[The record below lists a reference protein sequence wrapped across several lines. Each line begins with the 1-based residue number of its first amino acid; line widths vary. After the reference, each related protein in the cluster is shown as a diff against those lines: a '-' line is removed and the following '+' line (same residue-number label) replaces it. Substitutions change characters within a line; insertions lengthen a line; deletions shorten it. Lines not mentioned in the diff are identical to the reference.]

1 MTFTD
6 RLFGAVTLP
15 FLLMVALLLTCVSFG
30 VQWSLAYLVVG
41 GCVVANFALVAVVAI
56 LLNGYY
62 NYELDADAMLRAGA
76 MFVIF
81 LACYFPYLSLS
92 NVTVIILPA
101 VVMFIAAGIGIIA
114 ESRIRRRK

>member
-15 FLLMVALLLTCVSFG
+15 FLLMVALLLTCVTFG
-30 VQWSLAYLVVG
+30 VQWPLAYLAVV
-41 GCVVANFALVAVVAI
+41 VYVVAI

-62 NYELDADAMLRAGA
+62 KCELDVEAMIRAGA
-76 MFVIF
+76 MFVIY

-101 VVMFIAAGIGIIA
+101 VVMFIGVGFGIVA
-114 ESRIRRRK
+114 ESCVRRRK

>member
-6 RLFGAVTLP
+6 RFVSTVTLP
-15 FLLMVALLLTCVSFG
+15 FLLMVVLLLACVTFG
-30 VQWSLAYLVVG
+30 VQWPLAYLAVV
-41 GCVVANFALVAVVAI
+41 VYVVAI
-56 LLNGYY
+56 LLKGYY
-62 NYELDADAMLRAGA
+62 NYELDAEAMIRAGA

-101 VVMFIAAGIGIIA
+101 VVMFIGAGFGIVA
-114 ESRIRRRK
+114 ESRVMKK

>member
-6 RLFGAVTLP
+6 RFVSTVTLP
-15 FLLMVALLLTCVSFG
+15 FLLMVALLLACVTFG
-30 VQWSLAYLVVG
+30 VQWPLAYLAVG
-41 GCVVANFALVAVVAI
+41 VYVVAI

-62 NYELDADAMLRAGA
+62 NCDLDADAMIRAGA

-101 VVMFIAAGIGIIA
+101 VVMFVGAGFGIVA
-114 ESRIRRRK
+114 ESRVMKK

>member
-1 MTFTD
+1 MAFAD
-6 RLFGAVTLP
+6 RLFNAVTLP
-15 FLLMVALLLTCVSFG
+15 FLLMVGLLLTCVTFG
-30 VQWSLAYLVVG
+30 VQWPLAYLAVG
-41 GCVVANFALVAVVAI
+41 VYVVAI

>member
-6 RLFGAVTLP
+6 RFVSTVTLP
-15 FLLMVALLLTCVSFG
+15 FLLMVGLLLTFVTFG
-30 VQWSLAYLVVG
+30 VQWSLAYLAVG
-41 GCVVANFALVAVVAI
+41 VYVVAI

-101 VVMFIAAGIGIIA
+101 VVMFIAAAVGIVI
-114 ESRIRRRK
+114 ESHIRSRK